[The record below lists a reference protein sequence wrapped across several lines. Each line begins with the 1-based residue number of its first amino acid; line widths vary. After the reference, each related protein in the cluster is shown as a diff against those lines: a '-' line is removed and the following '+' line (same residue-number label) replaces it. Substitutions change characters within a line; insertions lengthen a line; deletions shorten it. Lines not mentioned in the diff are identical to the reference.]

1 MKLVDSLREN
11 NSILIAQN
19 ANSWE
24 EAVKIGTD
32 ALVHS
37 GAIENRYYDE
47 IIKTTKEIG
56 PYYMLMPGV
65 AMPHSRPDAGVIRDC
80 FGITILNNPVKF
92 GEEDHEYAQVLLTL
106 AATSSDAHAEVAIPQ
121 IMELLDDEENVDRLI
136 SAKTV
141 EEVLAI
147 ISNAVEK

>member
-1 MKLVDSLREN
+1 MKLVDSLLEN
-11 NSILIAQN
+11 NSILIAQD

-24 EAVKIGTD
+24 EAVKLGTD
-32 ALVHS
+32 VLVKS
-37 GAIENRYYDE
+37 GAIENRYYEE
-47 IIKTTKEIG
+47 IVKSTKEIG
-56 PYYMLMPGV
+56 PYYILMPGV
-65 AMPHSRPDAGVIRDC
+65 AMPHSRPDAGVIKDC

-92 GEEDHEYAQVLLTL
+92 GDEEHEYAQILLTL

-136 SAKTV
+136 SARTI
-141 EEVLAI
+141 EEVLSI